1 MRPATSDRYDVIVEV
16 QKFNPFHDALGRFA
30 SANGFKTYS
39 ANIYSKAGAKAVVRS
54 AMHGHGDTKNS
65 HASSA
70 GTVGSDYS
78 IANDTYTA
86 ANNSPKPKTKK
97 PKTAAPE
104 GDPAAKW
111 RPKWM
116 PEAKRKSHAS
126 QDDHPPGERLGVEA
140 VKAQTGCS
148 DAEAQAMYDAVFNFS
163 KWDST
168 AIRDYAYNGPPPS
181 SRKADA
187 ENIEKFISASPQWDD
202 GPLYRGID
210 VKPDVAKKILAE
222 AKAGKPLG
230 QRGPASWSSN
240 RSTAE
245 SFASKDAP
253 DNISIIFCTGGKQ
266 NGTSIKH
273 LSNFPREKEVLMSN
287 DARWRATV
295 DPVEIS
301 PGVWEI
307 VCEAIDVP

>member
-1 MRPATSDRYDVIVEV
+1 MRPATSDRYDMIVEV

-54 AMHGHGDTKNS
+54 AMYGHGSTKNV

-86 ANNSPKPKTKK
+86 ASKNPKPKTKK
-97 PKTAAPE
+97 PKTAASE
-104 GDPAAKW
+104 EDPTDKW
-111 RPKWM
+111 RPDWM
-116 PEAKRKSHAS
+116 PENHRRNHEK
-126 QDDHPPGERLGVEA
+126 QDRHLAGTNEGWEA
-140 VKAQTGCS
+140 VQDQTGCS
-148 DAEAQAMYDAVFNFS
+148 EEEAKAMHSSVRSFS
-163 KWDST
+163 GSSYE
-168 AIRDYAYNGPPPS
+168 AIRKYAYEGPPPS
-181 SRKADA
+181 DRKADA
-187 ENIEKFISASPQWDD
+187 ENIEKFISSSPQWED
-202 GPLYRGID
+202 GPLYRGIS
-210 VKPDVAKKILAE
+210 VEPAVAKQILAE
-222 AKAGKPLG
+222 AKAGKAIG
-230 QRGPASWSSN
+230 QRGPASWSTD
-240 RSTAE
+240 RDTADA
-245 SFASKDAP
+245 FAMKDHP
-253 DNISIIFCTGGKQ
+253 TDISIVFCTGGRQ

-273 LSNFPREKEVLMSN
+273 LSKFSYENEVLMSN
-287 DARWRATV
+287 DARWRATA